1 MPKEVVVDVFGNFAC
16 FTKPYAKV
24 ERVSYDVPT
33 PSACRGILEAIYC
46 KPVEFYYQIKKI
58 EVMKPVRYFSMK
70 RNEVYQKS
78 ADANPIVVDE
88 KRTQRNTVYLRDVYY
103 RIHADIV
110 KFPTC
115 DPRVTE
121 SSLQAQF
128 NRRINNG
135 KCFHQ
140 PFFGMKE
147 CMAFFSPPDETV
159 HPIEESRNLGIM
171 LYDNFDIR
179 TIVPLNTKTHEGKIC
194 RTFFDAVM
202 QNGTIVVPEYDSGEV
217 WKIDVQSV
225 V

>member
-88 KRTQRNTVYLRDVYY
+88 KRTQRNTV
-103 RIHADIV
+103 
-110 KFPTC
+110 
-115 DPRVTE
+115 
-121 SSLQAQF
+121 
-128 NRRINNG
+128 
-135 KCFHQ
+135 
-140 PFFGMKE
+140 
-147 CMAFFSPPDETV
+147 
-159 HPIEESRNLGIM
+159 
-171 LYDNFDIR
+171 
-179 TIVPLNTKTHEGKIC
+179 
-194 RTFFDAVM
+194 
-202 QNGTIVVPEYDSGEV
+202 
-217 WKIDVQSV
+217 
-225 V
+225 